1 MNRFVYLLGWV
12 AAIISAVCSCASPAQ
27 ELSSYWEEYDFE
39 SMEAF
44 QDIESAEEMFE
55 GYVSLLGKVP
65 EDVASASINEFLD
78 SAARNQVAY
87 IIWAGWIEAY
97 LHTLESPYNNERLF
111 QICLDKIISDNVL
124 DSYIMERLIRIK
136 KVSGLNIVGN
146 PPSDVMLRNADG
158 NDFMIS
164 GLKGEDVLLLLLDG
178 GCKSCLDYLSET
190 YEEYKNTDTR
200 LVVVL
205 LNASPHIISEIVSGL
220 PANISSRWTVSWCP
234 GREIEDGNLYDT
246 TLVPSKLLIDAKGNV
261 VRSYHK

>member
-1 MNRFVYLLGWV
+1 MNRFVYLLVWV

-97 LHTLESPYNNERLF
+97 LHTL
-111 QICLDKIISDNVL
+111 
-124 DSYIMERLIRIK
+124 DSYLE
-136 KVSGLNIVGN
+136 
-146 PPSDVMLRNADG
+146 
-158 NDFMIS
+158 
-164 GLKGEDVLLLLLDG
+164 
-178 GCKSCLDYLSET
+178 
-190 YEEYKNTDTR
+190 
-200 LVVVL
+200 
-205 LNASPHIISEIVSGL
+205 
-220 PANISSRWTVSWCP
+220 
-234 GREIEDGNLYDT
+234 
-246 TLVPSKLLIDAKGNV
+246 
-261 VRSYHK
+261 